1 MAKVLF
7 FGRLRDQAGVSEKLI
22 GLGRVTE
29 IAEFRRLVAAGDEK
43 LEAALAA
50 PSVRIVVNA
59 TLAPVATAC
68 SVSPDDE
75 VAFMPPFSGG

>member
-7 FGRLRDQAGVSEKLI
+7 FGRLRDQAGVAEKQV
-22 GLGRVTE
+22 GLGRATE
-29 IAEFRRLVAAGDEK
+29 IAEFRRLVAAGDDK

-50 PSVRIVVNA
+50 PAVRIAVNA
-59 TLAPVATAC
+59 RLAPVGAAC
-68 SVSPDDE
+68 SVSPGDE